1 MLDQIQKCFRCGQL
15 RSLWPTCSQN
25 LARLCNIYLIRL
37 SRPVWFC
44 SFKEGLDHIVQNQ
57 PESNLDGLIRFRP
70 NRSGLEANWC
80 ARIIS
85 PSSGRTQPACYGFPT
100 FRLDCILAQMV
111 PVILCKTRPDR
122 MWLWLT
128 WPNGSSPDASRCA
141 RIIRL
146 ASGQCFQASLDQM
159 RMGCGVFAGMLEPKV
174 WSGLSSH
181 SYPGMCQQSIFH
193 STVCRLQFQHLC
205 THRTCQEFQNT
216 LNF

>member
-70 NRSGLEANWC
+70 NRSGLEAIWC

-85 PSSGRTQPACYGFPT
+85 
-100 FRLDCILAQMV
+100 
-111 PVILCKTRPDR
+111 
-122 MWLWLT
+122 
-128 WPNGSSPDASRCA
+128 
-141 RIIRL
+141 L

-181 SYPGMCQQSIFH
+181 SYPGMCQQSIFY